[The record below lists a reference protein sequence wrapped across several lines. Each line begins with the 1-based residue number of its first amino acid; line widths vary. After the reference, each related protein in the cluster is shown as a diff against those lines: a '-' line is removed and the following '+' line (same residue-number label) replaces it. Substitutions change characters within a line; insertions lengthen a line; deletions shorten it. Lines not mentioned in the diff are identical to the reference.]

1 MKYKLKVGDILK
13 STRYPKFD
21 ESEIISIHENRIS
34 FRFKNGSTDD
44 YRKNIVQDEVDNGS
58 FIVVIKKIENWRERL
73 K

>member
-13 STRYPKFD
+13 STIHHKFD
-21 ESEIISIHENRIS
+21 ESEIISIRENRIY